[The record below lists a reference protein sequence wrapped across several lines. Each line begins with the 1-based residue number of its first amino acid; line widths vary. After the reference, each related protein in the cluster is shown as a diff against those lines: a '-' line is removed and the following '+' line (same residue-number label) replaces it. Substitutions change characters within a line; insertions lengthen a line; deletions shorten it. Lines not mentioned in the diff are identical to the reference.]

1 MADPISIIGTAGA
14 LANIVQLATETITAI
29 RDLRSDWKD
38 ADLTFLSITGQLS
51 ALRLA
56 LTKIEEWMALDPAAH
71 HQLVMDLDD
80 SIRCCNILLT
90 KLQELVGSL
99 ERKQSNNAL
108 HFQSRI
114 RLVFGKRDIGDIQ
127 NLLEHHTNAL
137 NLLLTACN
145 CKTGA
150 EQHAFLTRSSSRSVF
165 RQTKLDT
172 ASLRAQ
178 YDGGSIT
185 TQLTDTLSRLSLAFS
200 FDREVFASNV
210 YERFFRQLTK
220 SAYNQ
225 SENYTPPAK
234 QEISVGDEWLS
245 LHQKLLF
252 IGSEYSGLDSILQ
265 KYR

>member
-56 LTKIEEWMALDPAAH
+56 LTKIEEWMALDPGAH

-108 HFQSRI
+108 HFQSRT

-145 CKTGA
+145 CSVTP
-150 EQHAFLTRSSSRSVF
+150 QDLTLKRAMCELILGLPKQNWGR
-165 RQTKLDT
+165 T
-172 ASLRAQ
+172 ACVPYA
-178 YDGGSIT
+178 I
-185 TQLTDTLSRLSLAFS
+185 
-200 FDREVFASNV
+200 E
-210 YERFFRQLTK
+210 
-220 SAYNQ
+220 
-225 SENYTPPAK
+225 
-234 QEISVGDEWLS
+234 
-245 LHQKLLF
+245 
-252 IGSEYSGLDSILQ
+252 
-265 KYR
+265 